1 MKKTILLA
9 AGTTLMF
16 GCSTINTDIISRP
29 DIVDSKLTLSAE
41 ANEINVPAWVSIGS
55 GVFQPDNKGGS
66 EAFFGV
72 GKTKPME
79 PAEQIQLIA
88 DDDARNNLAQILG
101 DFNEGL
107 IKYHQSVKRSSEPG
121 WISEEKLQTAI
132 NDTAVTLLLQ
142 TEVVDNW
149 DHPTTGEG
157 FSLAQIDFKTVQEAL
172 AANADLSDGEQESV
186 RFISKWVFENMKLL
200 KERKLLFGKV
210 SRAMTDE

>member
-55 GVFQPDNKGGS
+55 GVFQPDSKGGS

-88 DDDARNNLAQILG
+88 DDDARTFSRL
-101 DFNEGL
+101 
-107 IKYHQSVKRSSEPG
+107 
-121 WISEEKLQTAI
+121 
-132 NDTAVTLLLQ
+132 
-142 TEVVDNW
+142 VVFD
-149 DHPTTGEG
+149 
-157 FSLAQIDFKTVQEAL
+157 
-172 AANADLSDGEQESV
+172 
-186 RFISKWVFENMKLL
+186 
-200 KERKLLFGKV
+200 
-210 SRAMTDE
+210 